1 MRDGIEMAAMPEL
14 REACGAFGVY
24 APGEDVARL
33 AFFGIFALQHRGQ
46 ESAGIAVADGQGVA
60 CHKGMGLA
68 TQVFGES
75 ELRALRGHIAIG
87 HNRYSTTGSSLPCN
101 AQPIVVQTAKGTL
114 ALGHNGNLVN
124 ADELDAVVRHA
135 GIIPTSSTDSELI
148 AHLAAMEWD
157 QCDTVEEAVLRV
169 MPRLRGAYSVTLVTN
184 DKLVA
189 FRDPWGVRPLSI
201 GALNGKHHAVASE
214 TCALN
219 VVGAQFVREIEAG
232 EVVVF
237 DGGEPRSH
245 FCSVPAKPAMCM
257 FEFVYFA
264 RPDSQIYG
272 KTLHMVRRR
281 MGQQLAGEYPVQAD
295 VVIPVPDT
303 GWPAAIGFAEASRI
317 PFGEGLIKNRYIHRT
332 FIQPEQRMRELGVRM
347 KLTPLRETLSGKRV
361 VVVEDTI
368 VRGTTSQQIVRMIR
382 EAGAVEVHMR
392 ISAPPY
398 AYPCFYGI
406 DTPERRDLLGARMS
420 IEEMRQFL
428 GADTLGFLS
437 LGGLLK
443 AVNLPKDKFCLACFT
458 GQYRIPVPKAMKASK
473 FLLEE
478 AALSRR

>member
-1 MRDGIEMAAMPEL
+1 
-14 REACGAFGVY
+14 
-24 APGEDVARL
+24 
-33 AFFGIFALQHRGQ
+33 
-46 ESAGIAVADGQGVA
+46 
-60 CHKGMGLA
+60 
-68 TQVFGES
+68 
-75 ELRALRGHIAIG
+75 
-87 HNRYSTTGSSLPCN
+87 
-101 AQPIVVQTAKGTL
+101 
-114 ALGHNGNLVN
+114 
-124 ADELDAVVRHA
+124 
-135 GIIPTSSTDSELI
+135 
-148 AHLAAMEWD
+148 
-157 QCDTVEEAVLRV
+157 
-169 MPRLRGAYSVTLVTN
+169 
-184 DKLVA
+184 
-189 FRDPWGVRPLSI
+189 
-201 GALNGKHHAVASE
+201 
-214 TCALN
+214 
-219 VVGAQFVREIEAG
+219 
-232 EVVVF
+232 
-237 DGGEPRSH
+237 
-245 FCSVPAKPAMCM
+245 M

-264 RPDSQIYG
+264 RPDSRIYG

-281 MGQQLAGEYPVQAD
+281 MGQQLAAEHPVSAD

-406 DTPERRDLLGARMS
+406 DTPDRRDLLGARMS

-458 GQYRIPVPKAMKASK
+458 GYYRIPVPKEMKASK

-478 AALSRR
+478 AALSKR